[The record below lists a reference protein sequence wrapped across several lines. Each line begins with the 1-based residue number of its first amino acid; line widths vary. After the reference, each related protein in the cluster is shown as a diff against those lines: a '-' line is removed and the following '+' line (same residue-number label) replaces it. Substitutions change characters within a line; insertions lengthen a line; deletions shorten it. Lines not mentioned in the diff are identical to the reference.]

1 MVDGWFC
8 GLWFVVCGLWF
19 VVYGLWFM
27 VTVVCAL
34 WRISCGLWFVCF
46 AAGPQTLTTIRLSL
60 LLPARAKLAGEGAH
74 GQSVTIYNA
83 IMMVSKQQYTIMMVR
98 KQKLA
103 QCCKIKP
110 TRHF

>member
-98 KQKLA
+98 KTKLS

-110 TRHF
+110 TRQF